1 MNACFSSEWRFQVYG
16 QTTRRDWLD
25 DAGTKRDASS
35 PCLTRTCSPHCGTSR
50 GGHGR
55 RMECIG
61 ARAHPLATAS
71 WLHLRVHAA
80 MLSLALVTRDR
91 REAIGQLLRLVLAP
105 LGTLTGRL
113 PWGNSGRANVSAF
126 KPSAIPDDLRDLLIA
141 AGVTAAASN
150 PNHGD

>member
-1 MNACFSSEWRFQVYG
+1 MDKLQGVIGSMTQARGAMLRHYI
-16 QTTRRDWLD
+16 
-25 DAGTKRDASS
+25 
-35 PCLTRTCSPHCGTSR
+35 SR
-50 GGHGR
+50 ELAAHTA
-55 RMECIG
+55 
-61 ARAHPLATAS
+61 ARAKGDMEGAWSALERAHILAQPL
-71 WLHLRVHAA
+71 LGHHLRVHAA

-141 AGVTAAASN
+141 AGVTAAASD
-150 PNHGD
+150 PKHGD

>member
-1 MNACFSSEWRFQVYG
+1 MDKPHGVIGS
-16 QTTRRDWLD
+16 TTQARSAMLR
-25 DAGTKRDASS
+25 
-35 PCLTRTCSPHCGTSR
+35 PHVSR
-50 GGHGR
+50 ELAAHTA
-55 RMECIG
+55 
-61 ARAHPLATAS
+61 ARAEGDMEGAWSALERAHILSQPLLG
-71 WLHLRVHAA
+71 LHLRVHAA

-141 AGVTAAASN
+141 AGVTAVASN